1 MARTSENRVHP
12 RLVVRLR
19 AEYRA
24 AGSKEWHEGT
34 IHDLS
39 ASGAALLTP
48 VRLSPEALIDLR
60 FRLPDGSEDAESPI
74 DVESLVLRTVAGS
87 EVGGNVEFRAACHF
101 LNLFG
106 HSYERVRRYVFER
119 TQNTKVDSSTTR

>member
-1 MARTSENRVHP
+1 MVDENRVHP

-24 AGSKEWHEGT
+24 VASKAWRQGT

-48 VRLSPEALIDLR
+48 VRLSPEALIIVR
-60 FRLPDGSEDAESPI
+60 FLLPDGPAPAESHI
-74 DVESLVLRTVAGS
+74 EVESLVLRTDAQS
-87 EVGGNVEFRAACHF
+87 AVGGNVEFRAACHF

-106 HSYERVRRYVFER
+106 DAYERVRRYVFDR
-119 TQNTKVDSSTTR
+119 TQSNKENRS

>member
-1 MARTSENRVHP
+1 MVAENRVHP

-24 AGSKEWHEGT
+24 SGSKEWHQGT

-39 ASGAALLTP
+39 ASGVALLTP
-48 VRLSPEALIDLR
+48 VRLSPEALIAVR
-60 FRLPDGSEDAESPI
+60 FRLPDGTEETKSPI
-74 DVESLVLRTVAGS
+74 EVESLVLRTDAES
-87 EVGGNVEFRAACHF
+87 QVGGNVQFRAACHF

-106 HSYERVRRYVFER
+106 PSYERVRCYVFER
-119 TQNTKVDSSTTR
+119 TQSTKADSSTIR

>member
-1 MARTSENRVHP
+1 MVGENRVHP

-19 AEYRA
+19 AEYLRS
-24 AGSKEWHEGT
+24 GSKEWHQGT

-48 VRLSPEALIDLR
+48 VRLSPEALIALR
-60 FRLPDGSEDAESPI
+60 FRLPDGADEEENSIE
-74 DVESLVLRTVAGS
+74 VESLVLRTDAQS
-87 EVGGNVEFRAACHF
+87 EVGGNMQFRAACHF

-106 HSYERVRRYVFER
+106 RPYECVRRYVFER
-119 TQNTKVDSSTTR
+119 TQGIKANSSTTR